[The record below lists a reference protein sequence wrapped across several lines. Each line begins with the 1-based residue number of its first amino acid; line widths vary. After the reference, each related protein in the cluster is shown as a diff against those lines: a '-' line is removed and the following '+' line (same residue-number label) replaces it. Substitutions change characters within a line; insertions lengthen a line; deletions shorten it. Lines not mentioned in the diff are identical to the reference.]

1 MDRLA
6 PEVERLVEAKQQR
19 RLALAALSFPEKVR
33 RVVELQKI
41 AAPLWRQRG
50 RKVRIWPER

>member
-1 MDRLA
+1 M
-6 PEVERLVEAKQQR
+6 ERLVEAKQQR
-19 RLALAALSFPEKVR
+19 RLALAALPFPEKVR

-50 RKVRIWPER
+50 RKVRIWSDR